1 MYSWEIDNLLRLRNY
16 LIENKEYLEIVWNSP
31 QISYLKYD
39 PFTKDYE
46 MWTSDNFYWKYK
58 VKEYNR
64 KE

>member
-1 MYSWEIDNLLRLRNY
+1 MYSYEIDQLIKLRNY
-16 LIENKEYLEIVWNSP
+16 LIENEEYMKIVLNSP

>member
-1 MYSWEIDNLLRLRNY
+1 M
-16 LIENKEYLEIVWNSP
+16 IENEEYMEIVLNSP

-58 VKEYNR
+58 VKEYR